1 MEALDAIRGIVN
13 AVKLGVE
20 KQADNYQSPS
30 RSELE
35 DLAKELHSVGDIK
48 HKKDD
53 YDKRLDAL
61 ASDFLPKLSDED
73 RGRFMGAVF
82 DGDKGAT
89 GSWLQGDRLDKLVA
103 DGRISAD
110 DRRTV
115 LSSLASGYNNGQVD
129 KDVTWDFLK
138 MGGVDGEIVDKNP
151 AGSRA
156 GADYQNENNSGE
168 VFDRLLAGLDDG
180 KGGVNQE
187 FSKFVEK
194 FSIDQINDGAPGNDK
209 DANSRGD
216 YLGLLINAADRA
228 GPDQSVIN
236 NILHGVDK
244 EKREQ
249 VIDDISKGFSKV
261 TTENAWLNRDDSKL
275 SDAYNR
281 DPMNL
286 IIKAVA
292 NDKESRYSDDK
303 RSYAGDLAEYVYTQ
317 SANNPYGDN
326 GFYTDKNMPKEGRQE
341 ALNEL
346 MLKKGAEIFD
356 TKRLGESGIG
366 EDGETNSTRNVRIM
380 ANLERLTGLSPTN
393 EQGTEVLNK
402 LAGNADMWSKDYINA
417 LKSDNENE
425 KLQATQKLTHLMAS
439 TEQAVLD
446 GFSDK
451 AEDDAAR
458 KADLES
464 MMNLFVGLLPGG
476 DSLGTGLRSSFK
488 SVFGEDSGAVRALD
502 KVLETG
508 AGEAADGAAT
518 DLLKGKVVDALS
530 KSGNED
536 KYLKAFTENANV
548 FIEDQLLRELSG
560 DQYAGIRQEI
570 SKEASQLLVTS

>member
-1 MEALDAIRGIVN
+1 MEALEAVRSIVDAAKFAAANKG
-13 AVKLGVE
+13 E
-20 KQADNYQSPS
+20 NYHSPS

-48 HKKDD
+48 GKKDD

-61 ASDFLPKLSDED
+61 ASDFLPKLNDED
-73 RGRFMGAVF
+73 RGRFMGAIF

-89 GSWLQGDRLDKLVA
+89 DSWLQGDRLDKLVG
-103 DGRISAD
+103 DGKISAD
-110 DRRTV
+110 DRRNV
-115 LSSLASGYNNGQVD
+115 LGGLAAGYNGGQVD
-129 KDVTWDFLK
+129 KDKAWDFLQ

-156 GADYQNENNSGE
+156 GARYENENTSGQ
-168 VFDRLLAGLDDG
+168 VFDRLMAGLDDG
-180 KGGVNQE
+180 NGGVNEE

-194 FSIDQINDGAPGNDK
+194 FSIDQINSGAPGNAK
-209 DANSRGD
+209 DANSRSD
-216 YLGLLINAADRA
+216 YLGLLVNAADRA
-228 GPDQSVIN
+228 GSDQQVIN
-236 NILHGVDK
+236 RILHGVDK

-249 VIDDISKGFSKV
+249 VIDDISNGFSKV
-261 TTENAWLNRDDSKL
+261 TTENAWLDRDDSKL
-275 SDAYNR
+275 SKDYNR

-292 NDKESRYSDDK
+292 NDKESRYSEDK

-317 SANNPYGDN
+317 SQNNPYGDN
-326 GFYTDKNMPKEGRQE
+326 GFYTDKNLPKEGRQE

-393 EQGTEVLNK
+393 EQGPEVLSK
-402 LAGNADMWSKDYINA
+402 LAGNADMWSKDYVNA
-417 LKSDNENE
+417 LGSDNEND

-451 AEDDAAR
+451 AEDDEAR
-458 KADLES
+458 KADLQS
-464 MMNLFVGLLPGG
+464 MMSLFLGLLPGG
-476 DSLGTGLRSSFK
+476 DSVGSGLRSSFK

-502 KVLETG
+502 KVLESSVGGTLDGTG
-508 AGEAADGAAT
+508 T
-518 DLLKGKVVDALS
+518 DLLKEKVVDALAD
-530 KSGNED
+530 SGNED

-548 FIEDQLLRELSG
+548 FIEDQLLRGLSG
-560 DQYAGIRQEI
+560 DEYAGIRQEI
-570 SKEASQLLVTS
+570 AKEASQLLVT

>member
-1 MEALDAIRGIVN
+1 MEALDTLRAIVDAAHRLPAQHN
-13 AVKLGVE
+13 
-20 KQADNYQSPS
+20 DDYHSPS

-61 ASDFLPKLSDED
+61 ASDFLPKLNDED
-73 RGRFMGAVF
+73 RGRFMGAIF

-103 DGRISAD
+103 DGRISAE

-115 LSSLASGYNNGQVD
+115 LTSLASGYNDGQVNKD
-129 KDVTWDFLK
+129 KAWDFLG
-138 MGGVDGEIVDKNP
+138 MGGVDGEIVDKSP

-156 GADYQNENNSGE
+156 GPRYENQNTSGE
-168 VFDRLLAGLDDG
+168 VFDRFMAGLDDG
-180 KGGVNQE
+180 NGGTSE
-187 FSKFVEK
+187 TFSKFVEK
-194 FSIDQINDGAPGNDK
+194 FSIDQIDSGAPGNDK

-228 GPDQSVIN
+228 GPDQSVVN
-236 NILHGVDK
+236 RILHGVDK

-249 VIDDISKGFSKV
+249 VIDDVSKGFSKV
-261 TTENAWLNRDDSKL
+261 TTENAWLDRDDSKL

-286 IIKAVA
+286 IIRAVA

-326 GFYTDKNMPKEGRQE
+326 GFYTDKNQPKEGRQE

-393 EQGTEVLNK
+393 EQGPEVLNK
-402 LAGNADMWSKDYINA
+402 LAGSADTWSKDYINA
-417 LKSDNENE
+417 LDSDNEND

-458 KADLES
+458 KEDLQS

-476 DSLGTGLRSSFK
+476 DSLGSGLRSSFK
-488 SVFGEDSGAVRALD
+488 SVFGEDSGAVRTLD
-502 KVLETG
+502 KVLESSVGGTLDGTG
-508 AGEAADGAAT
+508 T
-518 DLLKGKVVDALS
+518 DLLKEKVVDALAD
-530 KSGNED
+530 SGNED

-548 FIEDQLLRELSG
+548 FIEDQLLRGLSG
-560 DQYAGIRQEI
+560 DEYAGIRQEI
-570 SKEASQLLVTS
+570 AKEASQLLVT

>member
-1 MEALDAIRGIVN
+1 MEALQ
-13 AVKLGVE
+13 AVKSI
-20 KQADNYQSPS
+20 ADALKLVAANPGENYRSPS
-30 RSELE
+30 RAELE

-61 ASDFLPKLSDED
+61 ASDFLPKLNEED
-73 RGRFMGAVF
+73 RGRFMGAIF

-89 GSWLQGDRLDKLVA
+89 DSWLQGDRLDKLVD

-110 DRRTV
+110 DRRM
-115 LSSLASGYNNGQVD
+115 LLGSLASGYNGGQVD
-129 KDVTWDFLK
+129 KDKAWDFLQ

-151 AGSRA
+151 PGSRA
-156 GADYQNENNSGE
+156 GSRYVNENTSGP

-180 KGGVNQE
+180 NGGVNEE

-194 FSIDQINDGAPGNDK
+194 FSIDQINSGAPGNDK

-216 YLGLLINAADRA
+216 YLGLLVNAADRA
-228 GPDQSVIN
+228 GSDQQVIN
-236 NILHGVDK
+236 RILHGVDK

-249 VIDDISKGFSKV
+249 VIDDISQGYSKV
-261 TTENAWLNRDDSKL
+261 TTENAWLDRDDSKL
-275 SDAYNR
+275 SEAYNR
-281 DPMNL
+281 DPMSL

-317 SANNPYGDN
+317 SQNNPYGDN
-326 GFYTDKNMPKEGRQE
+326 GFYTDKNLPKEGRQQ

-366 EDGETNSTRNVRIM
+366 EDGEPNSTRNVRIM

-402 LAGNADMWSKDYINA
+402 LAGNADQWSKDYVNA
-417 LKSDNENE
+417 LESDNENN

-451 AEDDAAR
+451 AEDDEAR
-458 KADLES
+458 KADLQS
-464 MMNLFVGLLPGG
+464 MMSLFLGLLPGG
-476 DSLGTGLRSSFK
+476 DSVGTGLRSSFK
-488 SVFGEDSGAVRALD
+488 SVFGEDSGAVKALD
-502 KVLETG
+502 KVLESSVGETLDGTG
-508 AGEAADGAAT
+508 T
-518 DLLKGKVVDALS
+518 DLLKEKVVEALAD
-530 KSGNED
+530 SGNED
-536 KYLKAFTENANV
+536 KYLKAFTENANT
-548 FIEDQLLRELSG
+548 FIEDQLLRGLSG

-570 SKEASQLLVTS
+570 AKEASQLLVT